1 MDDEKLTE
9 YLNNINSIT
18 SLLKENENILR
29 SVGYAPPYLNF
40 TVDNGK
46 RISIPSGYI
55 RTSDEFRKKYHLGEL
70 VESHNTRKNIS
81 YALQLSDLY
90 NFLLNRFN
98 VWGSIEPMLYKQAF
112 INVVSI
118 IEALILES
126 SNRINHFCKQC
137 QNINKCKNNICKND
151 RINMKFAAEKL
162 FELGILDINEMEKN
176 RLIELYNLRNN
187 IHIRLNDQNEFLD
200 RKYNR
205 ALYNEAIELL
215 HKADD
220 CLWKNAVPLYK
231 KCIGYKSE

>member
-1 MDDEKLTE
+1 
-9 YLNNINSIT
+9 
-18 SLLKENENILR
+18 
-29 SVGYAPPYLNF
+29 
-40 TVDNGK
+40 
-46 RISIPSGYI
+46 
-55 RTSDEFRKKYHLGEL
+55 
-70 VESHNTRKNIS
+70 
-81 YALQLSDLY
+81 
-90 NFLLNRFN
+90 
-98 VWGSIEPMLYKQAF
+98 
-112 INVVSI
+112 
-118 IEALILES
+118 
-126 SNRINHFCKQC
+126 
-137 QNINKCKNNICKND
+137 
-151 RINMKFAAEKL
+151 MKFAAEKL